1 MEDDFEIPSKD
12 TIPIATASGETTPL
26 KGSLT
31 RPSKA
36 VEKVSTEGN
45 HQKTD
50 SVGKYKNLE
59 SDTFERNE
67 QPKLGDVRLQ
77 FAPRR
82 EHQSST
88 WSLNSSTASTTTTTH
103 RWYRHPKVRE
113 HWKVVAASFVL
124 FFIGICL
131 CVVGIVLEALQVQL
145 SGIFMLFV
153 IGVVCFIPGVYH
165 VIAVYYAVKGK
176 RGFSFYNLPLF
187 N

>member
-1 MEDDFEIPSKD
+1 MENTQNNDKRIEDSP
-12 TIPIATASGETTPL
+12 TIENVNVISIHKL
-26 KGSLT
+26 DKGSADEDFSL
-31 RPSKA
+31 K
-36 VEKVSTEGN
+36 
-45 HQKTD
+45 
-50 SVGKYKNLE
+50 
-59 SDTFERNE
+59 
-67 QPKLGDVRLQ
+67 